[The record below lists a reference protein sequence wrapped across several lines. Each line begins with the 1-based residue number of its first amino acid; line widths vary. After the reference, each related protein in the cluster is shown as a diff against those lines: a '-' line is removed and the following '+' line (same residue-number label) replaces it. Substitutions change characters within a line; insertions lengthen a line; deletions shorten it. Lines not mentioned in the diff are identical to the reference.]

1 MSGLP
6 SVSRPPTLLASI
18 DISGLPENNNLFEQ
32 NHYHKKCFNQFILPK
47 LNQLISLLNKVTQT
61 LLLFLQISE
70 NSNKKKVLL
79 ENRFNL
85 KKKSQQI
92 PASSVV

>member
-6 SVSRPPTLLASI
+6 SVPRPPTLLASI
-18 DISGLPENNNLFEQ
+18 DVNGLPENNNLFEQ
-32 NHYHKKCFNQFILPK
+32 NHYHKKFFNQFILPK
-47 LNQLISLLNKVTQT
+47 LSQLISLLNKSNANTALVSTN
-61 LLLFLQISE
+61 LR

-85 KKKSQQI
+85 KKKANKFQLAQ
-92 PASSVV
+92 